1 MMKRLLLGVVL
12 FACAPFAAAIAE
24 QPGFDPIAAYGDRIE
39 FEVLRNGDPIG
50 RHTVNFMQL
59 DDGLQVDVEMNLN
72 VGFLG
77 LTVYR
82 FEYRSGSFW
91 QDGLM
96 TELSAFTNDDG
107 DQTRVTAALKDGA
120 LSVSGPSGDAMG
132 PLGLMPTDHWN
143 PTVKGSEV
151 VLNTITGQLA
161 DVAITQK
168 NAERIDTGAGSRM
181 ATRHV
186 YSGDLHDVE
195 VWYDS
200 QGRWVRLRFPDKSDG
215 VIDYR
220 CIRCGDER
228 TASK

>member
-1 MMKRLLLGVVL
+1 MKRLFLGAIILAFV
-12 FACAPFAAAIAE
+12 PFTAAIADRS
-24 QPGFDPIAAYGDRIE
+24 GFDPVAAYGDRIE

-50 RHTVNFMQL
+50 VHTVDFLPM
-59 DDGLQVDVEMNLN
+59 DDGLQVDVEMKLN
-72 VGFLG
+72 VTFLG
-77 LTVYR
+77 LTVYN
-82 FEYRSGSFW
+82 FGYRSGSFW
-91 QDGLM
+91 KDGRM
-96 TELSAFTNDDG
+96 VELNAFTDDDG
-107 DQTRVTAALKDGA
+107 DQTRVSATGQGDGLTINGPMGAAT
-120 LSVSGPSGDAMG
+120 GPAN
-132 PLGLMPTDHWN
+132 LLPTDHWN
-143 PTVKGSEV
+143 PAVQGNDM
-151 VLNTITGQLA
+151 VLNTITGQVA
-161 DVAITQK
+161 DVTITPAG
-168 NAERIDTGAGSRM
+168 AERIETGTGSRM

>member
-132 PLGLMPTDHWN
+132 PWADAHRPLEPDRERQRSCPEHDNRTTRRRGDH
-143 PTVKGSEV
+143 
-151 VLNTITGQLA
+151 
-161 DVAITQK
+161 
-168 NAERIDTGAGSRM
+168 AE
-181 ATRHV
+181 
-186 YSGDLHDVE
+186 
-195 VWYDS
+195 
-200 QGRWVRLRFPDKSDG
+200 
-215 VIDYR
+215 
-220 CIRCGDER
+220 ER
-228 TASK
+228 